1 MMESKLEK
9 IIDGMRNKRVGLI
22 PLALANAVMIYTAP
36 KIAIEMYQQ
45 QGPEAGTALGMS
57 SGAVIFGY
65 SIILLRE
72 YFQRGTANKSSS
84 PKKL

>member
-1 MMESKLEK
+1 MESKLEK

-22 PLALANAVMIYTAP
+22 PLALANAAMIYTAP

-45 QGPEAGTALGMS
+45 QGPEAGTAFGICA
-57 SGAVIFGY
+57 GAAIFGY

-72 YFQRGTANKSSS
+72 YLQRKTTN
-84 PKKL
+84 